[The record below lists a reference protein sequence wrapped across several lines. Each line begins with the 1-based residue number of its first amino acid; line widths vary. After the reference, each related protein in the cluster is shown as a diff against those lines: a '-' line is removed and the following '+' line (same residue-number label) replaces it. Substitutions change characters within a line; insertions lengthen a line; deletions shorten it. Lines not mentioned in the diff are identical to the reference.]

1 MPGLERGSLV
11 PVRVEP
17 IPRFPEVERD
27 MAVIVVETQTA
38 AEVEAAIRA
47 EAGPLLRSVR
57 LFDVYRGAPLEAT
70 EKSMAYRLVFGV
82 DRTLTEAEVDEAV
95 AGVRKAL
102 EIGLGARLRG

>member
-1 MPGLERGSLV
+1 
-11 PVRVEP
+11 
-17 IPRFPEVERD
+17 
-27 MAVIVVETQTA
+27 
-38 AEVEAAIRA
+38 VEAAIRA
-47 EAGPLLRSVR
+47 DAGPLLRSVR